1 MITIKLCTID
11 YVHETNT

>member
-1 MITIKLCTID
+1 MIELCTID

>member
-1 MITIKLCTID
+1 MKLCTID